1 MIKYMV
7 ELINKYRKDG
17 SMKSKAEIEGELK
30 TLLHTYR
37 RQNLLL
43 HDRLFNIQNNILP
56 KIESQIERKD
66 KIIEEQKDIIKKLKE
81 NENKR
86 EVRRG
91 WFFN

>member
-7 ELINKYRKDG
+7 ELINKFRKDG
-17 SMKSKAEIEGELK
+17 SMKSKGEMEGEMK
-30 TLLHTYR
+30 TLLTTYR

-43 HDRLFNIQNNILP
+43 HDRLFDIQNNILP
-56 KIESQIERKD
+56 QIERKD
-66 KIIEEQKDIIKKLKE
+66 KIIEEQKETIKKLKE
-81 NENKR
+81 ENKR

>member
-7 ELINKYRKDG
+7 ELINKFRSDG
-17 SMKSKAEIEGELK
+17 SMKSKSEMDGEMK

-43 HDRLFNIQNNILP
+43 HDRLFDIQNNILP
-56 KIESQIERKD
+56 QIERKD
-66 KIIEEQKDIIKKLKE
+66 KIIEEQKETIKKLKE
-81 NENKR
+81 ENKR

>member
-7 ELINKYRKDG
+7 ELINKFRKDG
-17 SMKSKAEIEGELK
+17 SMKSKGEMEGEMK
-30 TLLHTYR
+30 TLLTTYR

-43 HDRLFNIQNNILP
+43 HDRLFDIQNNILP
-56 KIESQIERKD
+56 QIEKKD

-81 NENKR
+81 ENKR